1 MSNPL
6 SPIPPSIRF
15 ALVGAGHIGRRHAA
29 QMQRCGQLTAVAD
42 IVPEKA
48 ANLAE
53 AFGARAYPSLD
64 ALLADEQPDLIAV
77 CTPNYLH
84 AGHSILALENGC
96 HVLCEKPMCLSGT
109 EARTMIAAARQA
121 ERHLFVVKQ
130 NRFNPPVQLLH
141 RLLHQRRLG
150 RILSFQVNG
159 LWNRPP
165 SYYHNSDWHGK
176 KDRDGGIL
184 FTQFSHFID
193 LLCWLLGDLQVL
205 GVVKDNFMLKDVAE
219 GEDTGIVL
227 LKTDEGAIGALHYT
241 VAAYAK
247 NMEGSLTVLGEKGT
261 VKIGGEYL
269 NELDYFRVE
278 GMEPPALAASR
289 PANEYGAYSGTMS
302 NHDKVYDELVKALR
316 QESYDLASAVE
327 AEQTV
332 LLIEKI
338 KQWRNTS
345 SI

>member
-6 SPIPPSIRF
+6 PPILPSIQF
-15 ALVGAGHIGRRHAA
+15 ALVGAGHIGWRHAA
-29 QMQRCGQLTAVAD
+29 QMQRCGMLTAVAD
-42 IVPEKA
+42 IDEKKA
-48 ANLAE
+48 ARLAQ
-53 AFGARAYPSLD
+53 AFGAVAYPSLD
-64 ALLADEQPDLIAV
+64 ALLSAGPPDVVAV

-84 AGHSILALENGC
+84 AAQSIRALESGC

-109 EARTMIAAARQA
+109 EARAMIAAARQA

-165 SYYHNSDWHGK
+165 LYYHNSDWHGK

-205 GVVKDNFMLKDVAE
+205 GVAKDNFMLKGIAE
-219 GEDTGIVL
+219 GEDTGVIL
-227 LKTDEGAIGALHYT
+227 LRTDEGAIGCLHYT

-247 NMEGSLTVLGEKGT
+247 NMEGSITLLGEKGT

-278 GMEPPALAASR
+278 EMEAPALSASR
-289 PANEYGAYSGTMS
+289 PANEYGAYSGSMS
-302 NHDKVYDELVKALR
+302 NHDEVYDELVKALR

-338 KQWRNTS
+338 NQWQHAS